1 MLRMGVSVGCGNR
14 SDVGIVSSTLQ
25 DVLSKVNETLDFYSD
40 FYFFMCG
47 HQYLGLLLACMLN
60 R

>member
-14 SDVGIVSSTLQ
+14 SDAGI
-25 DVLSKVNETLDFYSD
+25 LSWSKPHENCRRKATIDTRERTVHRAP
-40 FYFFMCG
+40 CPK
-47 HQYLGLLLACMLN
+47 